1 MSPSLDIYHVTVA
14 TISWNA
20 IRIPFSIAAGTDKKI
35 VETTALIDSGAGG
48 QFIDQN
54 FAKNFEVKKLEKP
67 LKAYNVD
74 GTENKQ
80 GTIKNYVDL
89 KFKIGTKTF
98 TEQFMVTGL
107 GKQKVILGFTWLN
120 KHNPDI
126 NWKTGRINWKQCD
139 SERIKQIIEKS

>member
-14 TISWNA
+14 TISRNA
-20 IRIPFSIAAGTDKKI
+20 IRIPFSVATGTDKKI
-35 VETTALIDSGAGG
+35 VETTTLIDSGAGG

-67 LKAYNVD
+67 LKAYNID

-98 TEQFMVTGL
+98 TEQLMVTGL

>member
-14 TISWNA
+14 TISQNA
-20 IRIPFSIAAGTDKKI
+20 ICIPFSVATGTDKKI
-35 VETTALIDSGAGG
+35 VETTALIDRGAGG

-74 GTENKQ
+74 RTENKQ

-89 KFKIGTKTF
+89 KFKIGTKIF
-98 TEQFMVTGL
+98 TEQLMVTGL
-107 GKQKVILGFTWLN
+107 GKQKVILGLN

-126 NWKTGRINWKQCD
+126 NWKTGD
-139 SERIKQIIEKS
+139 VLLVA

>member
-1 MSPSLDIYHVTVA
+1 MKRRTESTSVSPSLDIYHVTVV

-20 IRIPFSIAAGTDKKI
+20 IHIPFSVATGTDKKI
-35 VETTALIDSGAGG
+35 VETTALIDSRAGG

-54 FAKNFEVKKLEKP
+54 FAKNFKVKKLEKP

-80 GTIKNYVDL
+80 GTIKNYMDL
-89 KFKIGTKTF
+89 KFKIRTKMF
-98 TEQFMVTGL
+98 TEQLMVTGL

-126 NWKTGRINWKQCD
+126 NWKTGRIN
-139 SERIKQIIEKS
+139 